1 MRNSVSLLSVV
12 LCSLAIAGLMIPFQ
26 SPAEASG
33 LFSGA
38 KGALKSEG
46 LRTIG
51 VADDNCA
58 KGVTLGSGGDAECKS
73 DSTKKNYME
82 PDRKG
87 HKVKKKSRR

>member
-12 LCSLAIAGLMIPFQ
+12 LCSLAIAGLMIPFE

-33 LFSGA
+33 LFGA
-38 KGALKSEG
+38 KGSLKSEN
-46 LRTIG
+46 LLIT
-51 VADDNCA
+51 VAAGDDCA
-58 KGVTLGSGGDAECKS
+58 KGANLGGPESDTECKS
-73 DSTKKNYME
+73 DSTKKSPMD

>member
-26 SPAEASG
+26 PPAEASS
-33 LFSGA
+33 LFGA
-38 KGALKSEG
+38 KGGLKSESLLITAAG
-46 LRTIG
+46 
-51 VADDNCA
+51 DDNCA
-58 KGVTLGSGGDAECKS
+58 KGANLGGPGGDQGCKS
-73 DSTKKNYME
+73 DSTKKSPMD